1 LFTMR
6 TQPISPV
13 ALARLLLLPLLAA
26 CPALANNPLNV
37 TSAGTPYKWN
47 TTLVYTVDGGN
58 LGTLSNAQAN
68 ALVAQAFGTW
78 TSVTTA
84 SVPVNPNPIGIGL
97 GPDGDVSTVA
107 EFNALFPPGP
117 CPNSSYIIYDNDG
130 SITDGLFGAGA
141 SNSILGFT
149 SPCVDTATGSILAMA
164 SVLVVKPFVASAPS
178 DLFKSYI
185 LGVFIHELGHGLG
198 LGHSQVNVNCFAFGS
213 CPGTAPGSDIFGVP
227 TMFPVLLSQTEATN
241 VSSQATLAA
250 DDISA
255 ISTLYPSPSFATTT
269 GTISG
274 IIYFGD
280 GVNHF
285 QGGNVIARRVGDP
298 RVTAVSNVSGMF
310 AQVDHGNPALSRPPS
325 SFGSPNFSQRGVY
338 TIPGL
343 PPGTYTVE
351 VESVYSSF
359 TGGSSVGPIPPAR
372 GEVIPPPSI
381 GPRSLTECLTV
392 SESNTDG
399 GLPCATLSVTA
410 NNVSSNNNLILN
422 DTTLAAMDSFD
433 AASRNDTLATA
444 TPLTAGT
451 YSNLS
456 ISANNGPDVDFY
468 AITIPAGRVLTVQTY
483 SRRSL
488 SGGAAAGRFLD
499 SVIDFMDSF
508 GSRLS
513 SCRIGD
519 DVTAFNQPCIDDDF
533 TPTGGTRT
541 QDSKLSFFAASATTV
556 YVRVTDFL
564 IDSRPDFG
572 YDLDVA
578 INPARA
584 EIAAAGVNFGR
595 ALIGTSVTKSVSV
608 GNVGAA
614 DLILANSPLALT
626 NIPFSAPFVLAGGS
640 TCVANLVL
648 PPGSS
653 CIANV
658 TFQPSVQTSLFDS
671 SLTITSNAF
680 LNPNSVDLQG
690 AGVDFSVLPN
700 GLGFVRAAA
709 GQPVSFGFQLIESSS
724 PANLGTGLPSPTTFT
739 VSGLPTGANATFNP
753 SSIAANTSQ
762 NTTSMTVTTTS
773 RSEVVPRH
781 IVLPAPPTLT
791 LEPLLGA
798 AAVLIALPLFFWLRR
813 MPAPRWITA
822 CSMLVVICLFASL
835 EACKGGGGG
844 GSGASTTPPVTTTP
858 NPNGTPAG
866 TYTLTITATS
876 GPIFH
881 STTVTLAVN

>member
-1 LFTMR
+1 MR
-6 TQPISPV
+6 IQPFSAASLP
-13 ALARLLLLPLLAA
+13 RLLLLVVLAA
-26 CPALANNPLNV
+26 APALANNPLVV
-37 TSAGTPYKWN
+37 TSAGTAYKWN

-58 LGTLSNAQAN
+58 LGALSNAQAN
-68 ALVAQAFGTW
+68 ALVAQAYGTW
-78 TSVTTA
+78 TSVATA

-117 CPNSSYIIYDNDG
+117 CPNSSYVIYDNDG
-130 SITDGLFGAGA
+130 SIADGLYGVGA
-141 SNSILGFT
+141 SNSLLGVT
-149 SPCVDTATGSILAMA
+149 SPCLDLGSGSILATA
-164 SVLVVKPFVASAPS
+164 SLLVVKPFVASAPS

-227 TMFPVLLSQTEATN
+227 TMFPVLLSQTEAAN

-255 ISTLYPSPSFATTT
+255 ISTLYPSLSFATTT

-310 AQVDHGNPALSRPPS
+310 AQVDHGNPALGRSPAP
-325 SFGSPNFSQRGVY
+325 FGSPDFTQRGVY

-381 GPRSLTECLTV
+381 GPQSLTECLTV

-410 NNVSSNNNLILN
+410 NKVSSNNNLILN

-468 AITIPAGRVLTVQTY
+468 AITVPAGQVLTVQTY

-519 DVTAFNQPCIDDDF
+519 DVTAFNQPCVDDDF

-541 QDSKLSFFAASATTV
+541 QDSKLSFFAAPAATVV

-564 IDSRPDFG
+564 SDSRPDFG
-572 YDLDVA
+572 YDLEVD

-584 EIAAAGVNFGR
+584 EITAAPVNFGR
-595 ALIGTSVTKSVSV
+595 VLIGTSVTESVSV
-608 GNVGAA
+608 GNTGAA
-614 DLILANSPLALT
+614 DLILASSPLALT
-626 NIPFSAPFVLAGGS
+626 NIPSSAPFVLAGGS
-640 TCVANLVL
+640 TCIANLDL

-671 SLTITSNAF
+671 SLTITSNASQS
-680 LNPNSVDLQG
+680 PNSVDLQG
-690 AGVDFSVLPN
+690 AGVDFSVVPN
-700 GLGFVRAAA
+700 ILAFLGTIA
-709 GQPVSFGFQLIESSS
+709 GQPVSFGFAVYASGS
-724 PANLGTGLPSPTTFT
+724 PANLGVGLPSPTTFT

-753 SSIAANTSQ
+753 PFNCRQYSANHDLDDGDDYFK
-762 NTTSMTVTTTS
+762 V
-773 RSEVVPRH
+773 
-781 IVLPAPPTLT
+781 
-791 LEPLLGA
+791 
-798 AAVLIALPLFFWLRR
+798 
-813 MPAPRWITA
+813 
-822 CSMLVVICLFASL
+822 
-835 EACKGGGGG
+835 
-844 GSGASTTPPVTTTP
+844 
-858 NPNGTPAG
+858 
-866 TYTLTITATS
+866 
-876 GPIFH
+876 
-881 STTVTLAVN
+881 